1 MGDRN
6 VVGIR
11 QPGADTLY
19 LYSHWGGEDQENT
32 LAGAL
37 VAAMSRWD
45 DDAYATRILVS
56 HYVAE
61 DWRKETGY
69 GLMVGSFP
77 DPDYDYIYEV
87 DWSDRMVYRVQ
98 LDEQSNPMPHG
109 DGDYSYPFNVFIG
122 EHFGKDGA

>member
-6 VVGIR
+6 VVGII

-19 LYSHWGGEDQENT
+19 LYSHWGGEDQEAT

-37 VAAMSRWD
+37 VASMSRWD
-45 DDAYATRILVS
+45 DEAYATRILVS

-61 DWRKETGY
+61 EWRKETGY

-77 DPDYDYIYEV
+77 TPDYDYIYDV
-87 DWSDRMVYRVQ
+87 NWTTKIVRK
-98 LDEQSNPMPHG
+98 LDLDGAELEQ
-109 DGDYSYPFNVFIG
+109 YPFMDFIRQLG
-122 EHFGKDGA
+122 MD